1 VGQRLL
7 KGVKGSVDTAPK
19 PVATVRIN
27 TVSGSATLQAAREEQ
42 QTHEDVDLFAELIKS
57 KRATAEQVAEMMRL
71 LGFDEEA
78 IQKVIQS

>member
-1 VGQRLL
+1 L
-7 KGVKGSVDTAPK
+7 KGVKGSFDTAPK
-19 PVATVRIN
+19 PTTTIKIN
-27 TVSGSATLQAAREEQ
+27 TMSGSVTVEATKEEQ
-42 QTHEDVDLFAELIKS
+42 ESHEDVDLFADLIKS

>member
-1 VGQRLL
+1 MW
-7 KGVKGSVDTAPK
+7 T
-19 PVATVRIN
+19 
-27 TVSGSATLQAAREEQ
+27 
-42 QTHEDVDLFAELIKS
+42 LFAELIKS